1 MLVTWQTNYDSSR
14 LFLFDFKVC
23 ALSYCSDIGREGFFV
38 PIYLQYDI
46 ITMLLLTH
54 KSVKAVNFK
63 P

>member
-1 MLVTWQTNYDSSR
+1 MTEG
-14 LFLFDFKVC
+14 LFC
-23 ALSYCSDIGREGFFV
+23 AYI
-38 PIYLQYDI
+38 LQYDI

>member
-1 MLVTWQTNYDSSR
+1 MLATWQTNYGNSR

-23 ALSYCSDIGREGFFV
+23 ALLYCSDIGRKGFFCV
-38 PIYLQYDI
+38 YILQYDT
-46 ITMLLLTH
+46 ITMILLTH